1 MSRNLAA
8 PAPRRAGEPAAA
20 PGWTLVGPLGLV
32 LAAWFFIP
40 TILLLVTSFHPYTA
54 GQTSAAWTLENYG
67 TFFTRPFFRRM
78 LWRTI
83 ELGAATGGLAVVIA
97 YPVAHM
103 LVRSRS
109 RWQGVVMTLTF
120 VPLLGSVVVST
131 YAWLVLLGDHGLVN
145 TILVRLAIV
154 HQPLHLVYNFTGVL
168 IGLVHA
174 VLPYAILTI
183 AASLQGVDPI
193 LERAAMNLGAGPVR
207 TFLAVTLPLSLPG
220 IAAGFLL
227 AFAASL
233 SAYVVPKVLGGG
245 FLSTTGT
252 EIYDQV
258 LQQLD
263 WPLGAT
269 IAAVVLV
276 SVVVS
281 LTLVARFRGGP
292 RPAGAHAPADDRLPD
307 GGAVQADGRPAG
319 LAV

>member
-1 MSRNLAA
+1 MTA
-8 PAPRRAGEPAAA
+8 PAPRRTETPTAA
-20 PGWTLVGPLGLV
+20 PGWALVGPLGLV

-40 TILLLVTSFHPYTA
+40 TILLLATSLHPYSA
-54 GQTSAAWTLENYG
+54 GRTLPVWTLDNYAM
-67 TFFTRPFFRRM
+67 FFARPFYRRM
-78 LWRTI
+78 LLRTI
-83 ELGAATGGLAVVIA
+83 ELGAATGGLAVVIG
-97 YPVAHM
+97 YPVAHL
-103 LVRSRS
+103 LVRGRS
-109 RWQGVVMTLTF
+109 RWQGVLMTLTF

-145 TILVRLAIV
+145 TILLRLGLAREPV
-154 HQPLHLVYNFTGVL
+154 HLVYNFTGVVV
-168 IGLVHA
+168 GLVHA

-183 AASLQGVDPI
+183 AAALQGVDPI
-193 LERAAMNLGAGPVR
+193 LERAAMDLGAGPVR

-227 AFAASL
+227 TFAASL

-276 SVVVS
+276 SVVAS
-281 LTLVARFRGGP
+281 LTLVARLRRAPGRGG
-292 RPAGAHAPADDRLPD
+292 
-307 GGAVQADGRPAG
+307 GRPAETEEPPAG
-319 LAV
+319 VAV